1 MRESDSTIGRVTL
14 KEDLLDNQ
22 LIWKNK
28 PGLEDNQIFK
38 NAFVLNPL
46 HEEII
51 NQNITLEN

>member
-1 MRESDSTIGRVTL
+1 MRDSDSTIGRGTL

-28 PGLEDNQIFK
+28 PSLDDNQIFK